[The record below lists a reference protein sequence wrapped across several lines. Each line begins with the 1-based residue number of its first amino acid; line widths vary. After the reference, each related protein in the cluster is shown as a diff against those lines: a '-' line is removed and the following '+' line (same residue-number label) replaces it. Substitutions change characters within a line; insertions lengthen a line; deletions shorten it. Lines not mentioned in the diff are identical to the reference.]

1 MPWQYYSPSS
11 YRLPLTGWLVWLSYQ
26 HPKAY
31 AKITLWP
38 WEIIS
43 TLSIGALFLFI
54 VVASIH
60 SYNITQEL
68 RENPDAI
75 VGPAKDDVVALLN
88 VLRYA
93 GISILVLVGATTY
106 FRAIIY
112 IGKTINESK
121 EEDGDDAG

>member
-1 MPWQYYSPSS
+1 MNA
-11 YRLPLTGWLVWLSYQ
+11 LAVLLAVVIPLTGWLVWLSYQ

-31 AKITLWP
+31 AKITHWP
-38 WEIIS
+38 WEVIS
-43 TLSIGALFLFI
+43 TLSIGALFLF
-54 VVASIH
+54 VGVASMH

-68 RENPDAI
+68 IENPDAI

-93 GISILVLVGATTY
+93 GISVLVLVGAATY
-106 FRAIIY
+106 FQAIMY

-121 EEDGDDAG
+121 EEDGDDAS